1 MIYRAIQLIQ
11 IFLADG
17 RTDGRT
23 DGLTKVIQEVLADL
37 KNGKNKTRWNIIG
50 AVVKFSI
57 DFLFFVSS
65 MVLSTMI
72 LILPLTMIW
81 NLVGIRKFFTEPC
94 LVIFFYIFGAECDKI
109 NQQQTGNES
118 GSTKGFFTFL
128 GCVRLLYSLILM
140 YYSNSKDDI
149 GNPERNTTSLLQIT
163 PIECKDILDV

>member
-1 MIYRAIQLIQ
+1 M
-11 IFLADG
+11 F
-17 RTDGRT
+17 
-23 DGLTKVIQEVLADL
+23 QEVLADL

-65 MVLSTMI
+65 MVLSAMI
-72 LILPLTMIW
+72 LILPLTIIW
-81 NLVGIRKFFTEPC
+81 NLVGIRKFFTEPFF
-94 LVIFFYIFGAECDKI
+94 VILFYIFGAECDKI
-109 NQQQTGNES
+109 NQQHCES
-118 GSTKGFFTFL
+118 NNKGFFTFL

-149 GNPERNTTSLLQIT
+149 GNAERNTTSLLQIT